1 MWKSPIMK
9 FYIAFIKLIFVSK
22 RSKLSERKDVM
33 NINILLL
40 AILFWSK
47 YFYKRTYICL
57 CFCVHKY
64 TCRISL
70 ESIIISYPSHSECLK
85 FYYKWWFLPVFFI
98 NTYTLGSF
106 CLSMLPILQPC
117 RVVSNREEYY
127 TLVIFLWYE
136 TIYKSVILES
146 VRVASHNFTTILIS
160 HI

>member
-33 NINILLL
+33 NINMLLL

-106 CLSMLPILQPC
+106 CIKSRGVLHFG
-117 RVVSNREEYY
+117 N
-127 TLVIFLWYE
+127 FLMIWNYIQKCYFRISKGSFSQFYHHINFSHLG
-136 TIYKSVILES
+136 IYSICG
-146 VRVASHNFTTILIS
+146 
-160 HI
+160 